1 MNMVNFASAVIEV
14 MIHATEDR
22 GKVLFAIKNIF
33 PIEVEEFTAD
43 SIKGH
48 FGNEIVRLKVNLN
61 GKRATDIAYKMISMM
76 SDEDRILMHDNFD
89 LYTDE
94 KNAIYVRI
102 SKQKIFECKVVL
114 EQSDSLKIK
123 LKMVRRF
130 QGESELENYRQ
141 MLMKGYSK

>member
-33 PIEVEEFTAD
+33 PVEPEEFAAD

-61 GKRATDIAYKMISMM
+61 SKRATDIAYKMISMM
-76 SDEDRILMHDNFD
+76 SEEDRTLMHDNFD

-94 KNAIYVRI
+94 KNTIYVRI
-102 SKQKIFECKVVL
+102 SKQKIFEHRIAL

-141 MLMKGYSK
+141 MLIKGYIK

>member
-33 PIEVEEFTAD
+33 PIEAEEFTAD

>member
-33 PIEVEEFTAD
+33 PIEAEEFTTD

-48 FGNEIVRLKVNLN
+48 FGNEIVRLKANLN
-61 GKRATDIAYKMISMM
+61 SKRATDIAYKMISMM
-76 SDEDRILMHDNFD
+76 SEEDRTLMRDNFD
-89 LYTDE
+89 LYTDG
-94 KNAIYVRI
+94 KNTIYVRI